1 MWIIITVDLV
11 SRGPK
16 ADDSLKEHGTSPIGM
31 TEAMG
36 SEPVLINFTWTERG
50 LIARLWVLHVAC

>member
-1 MWIIITVDLV
+1 MWIIITVDL
-11 SRGPK
+11 GPE
-16 ADDSLKEHGTSPIGM
+16 ADDSLKEHGTSPTGM

-50 LIARLWVLHVAC
+50 SIARLWVLHVAC

>member
-1 MWIIITVDLV
+1 MWIIITVDL
-11 SRGPK
+11 GPK

-50 LIARLWVLHVAC
+50 SIARLWVLHVAC